1 MLSGKVNQVE
11 ALNECRFICL
21 LLYCHPFLWPSA
33 LKYNIIAHRDPSE
46 VGRAHVSS
54 KSEPH
59 WKSISLCFNVSPLCG
74 IFHTCRS
81 HLWSSGS
88 HVGSNASSTGSHSG
102 SGNLHWEPS
111 GPAIWDSACPYML
124 VCFPVSVWDEWLCGG
139 EMFGASIS
147 VGTQRNTWPWLT
159 QTSTYSLSHT
169 QFHSRVYYWVC
180 VNVLLRGKKKCFRIF
195 TLKPIFLANNC

>member
-1 MLSGKVNQVE
+1 MNADLSVCCCIVILFCGHQ
-11 ALNECRFICL
+11 L
-21 LLYCHPFLWPSA
+21 L
-33 LKYNIIAHRDPSE
+33 NIISLLTVTHLKWAGPMFPF
-46 VGRAHVSS
+46 

-124 VCFPVSVWDEWLCGG
+124 VCFPVSVWDERLCGG
-139 EMFGASIS
+139 EMFSASIS

-169 QFHSRVYYWVC
+169 QFRSRVYYWVC
-180 VNVLLRGKKKCFRIF
+180 VNVLLRGVIF
-195 TLKPIFLANNC
+195 SK